1 MPVRI
6 CNSWGLICF
15 LYFAALFS
23 GLDWQLVALFGTYW
37 SGLTLASGGAASG
50 HIVAWQPMVEL
61 FAAHSLHPALRFG
74 AVLGFWAVMALAV
87 FGTWSLRR
95 SSFSTLDSRSAV
107 FGVELASA
115 AAHPVMRAG
124 ELSAC

>member
-50 HIVAWQPMVEL
+50 HIVVWQPMVEL
-61 FAAHSLHPALRFG
+61 FAAHSLHSALRFG

-87 FGTWSLRR
+87 FGT
-95 SSFSTLDSRSAV
+95 
-107 FGVELASA
+107 
-115 AAHPVMRAG
+115 
-124 ELSAC
+124 